1 MTRSQNVQNKG
12 IPLPHGLQLIF
23 ILWNLCCDVSLDDIP
38 FTTCCMAMSLKK
50 LCPPPETF
58 IILPKNSGRAEF
70 FSVPFYAE
78 EMKVYDVIMP
88 HGCGK
93 LVAARIQV
101 PLTDLNV

>member
-1 MTRSQNVQNKG
+1 MYDIGPILS
-12 IPLPHGLQLIF
+12 IF
-23 ILWNLCCDVSLDDIP
+23 FKVH
-38 FTTCCMAMSLKK
+38 
-50 LCPPPETF
+50 ETF
-58 IILPKNSGRAEF
+58 IILPKNTARAEF